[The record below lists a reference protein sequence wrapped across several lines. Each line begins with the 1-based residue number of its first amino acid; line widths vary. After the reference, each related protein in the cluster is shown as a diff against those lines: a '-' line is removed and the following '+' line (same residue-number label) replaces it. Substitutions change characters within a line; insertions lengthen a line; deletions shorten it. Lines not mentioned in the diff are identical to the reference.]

1 VIMKLKVHIDDI
13 TREQWENHARLFAD
27 YNIYQTWPYQQVR
40 AEMDGQTISRAM
52 ITDETGN
59 PVMMCQVRI
68 KNVSA
73 LRLKI
78 GYIQWGP
85 LLRRKDGVECPAEAI
100 KVLREAYLGPR
111 VNILRLVPNIQN
123 GQTSERVVQSLVS
136 GGFNHVGHYK
146 PYRTFILNVD
156 ESQEQIRA
164 GLHKSFRRDLKTAEK
179 SGLRIQQGTGEEFC
193 TVLDNLYG
201 KLLDR
206 KGFKGLNPDEFI
218 KAQSLLSNHEKMNFI
233 LASQDNEPAAILLS
247 APFGETSLVLLAA
260 ASETGLECG
269 ASYVVWYQGAIAANQ
284 AGMKYYD
291 LGGIDQENNPKVY
304 QFKSRI
310 GGSEIFY
317 IGAFEAASGLLAGS
331 VWSLVERIYRGIR
344 K

>member
-13 TREQWENHARLFAD
+13 TREQWENHAKLFAD

-52 ITDETGN
+52 ITDETDN

-68 KNVSA
+68 KNA
-73 LRLKI
+73 KALKI
-78 GYIQWGP
+78 GYVQWGP
-85 LLRRKDGVECPAEAI
+85 LLRRKDGSECPAEAMKI
-100 KVLREAYLGPR
+100 LREAYLGDR
-111 VNILRLVPNIQN
+111 VNILRLVSNILDDQA
-123 GQTSERVVQSLVS
+123 GERLIQTFVE
-136 GGFNHVGHYK
+136 GGFSRVSHYK
-146 PYRTFILNVD
+146 PYKTFILKVN

-179 SGLRIQQGTGEEFC
+179 TGLLIQHGTGEEFSR
-193 TVLDNLYG
+193 VLEDLYG
-201 KLLDR
+201 KLLNR

-310 GGSEIFY
+310 GGIETSY
-317 IGAFEAASGLLAGS
+317 IGAYEAAANPVFKG
-331 VWSLVERIYRGIR
+331 VWRIAEKIHQYI
-344 K
+344 KK